1 MSAPAEAGNQYS
13 PSYYESKDWTIFSS
27 APEETEKYIS
37 SSKGNIRTIG
47 DAKSFSLIG
56 SDASRPNHF
65 LIHIPSFL
73 NAVSDFALYGAMKR
87 GEYTEKTVNNDILPL
102 FDPFK
107 KYEYFHIAWGDDGAK
122 AGSFIFSVK

>member
-1 MSAPAEAGNQYS
+1 
-13 PSYYESKDWTIFSS
+13 
-27 APEETEKYIS
+27 
-37 SSKGNIRTIG
+37 
-47 DAKSFSLIG
+47 
-56 SDASRPNHF
+56 
-65 LIHIPSFL
+65 
-73 NAVSDFALYGAMKR
+73 MKR